1 MFTLDT
7 DMKKLIEKLKTLL
20 KGSSGFTLIE
30 LLVVIGI
37 LGVLAAALIATIDP
51 FEQLK
56 KSQDAS
62 TKNTLVEF
70 VDANVRYYATHNI
83 MPWVSG
89 GVTNCATS
97 STSLAAASGL
107 NCISGLIADGEL
119 KGSFSQ
125 ATSILSNIRYF
136 GDPSSNPGVTACFLP
151 LSKSQKKDP
160 NTIYNASGVSV
171 GASGTYW
178 CAN

>member
-1 MFTLDT
+1 MFTFDI
-7 DMKKLIEKLKTLL
+7 DMKKINFRLKKLLTATK
-20 KGSSGFTLIE
+20 GFTLIE

-70 VDANVRYYATHNI
+70 VNANVRFYATHNA
-83 MPWVSG
+83 MPWYDPSSG
-89 GVTNCATS
+89 GVTSCTS
-97 STSLAAASGL
+97 SSTAIDGASG
-107 NCISGLIADGEL
+107 CIAGLIADGEL
-119 KGSFSQ
+119 KTSFSQ
-125 ATSILSNIRYF
+125 ASTILQGIRYF
-136 GDPSSNPGVTACFLP
+136 GSATTPGVTACFLP
-151 LSKSQKKDP
+151 ISKSQQKDP
-160 NTIYNASGVSV
+160 NTVYDTAGSSV
-171 GASGTYW
+171 ATGGTYW